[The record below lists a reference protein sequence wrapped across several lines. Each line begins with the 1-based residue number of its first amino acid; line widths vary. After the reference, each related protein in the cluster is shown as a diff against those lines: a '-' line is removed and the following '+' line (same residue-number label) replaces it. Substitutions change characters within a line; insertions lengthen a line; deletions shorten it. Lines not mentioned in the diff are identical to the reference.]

1 MVIIYQQ
8 YNKFLIS
15 REQSSGYFSLKFFL
29 SGIPKR
35 KQRNEERM
43 KEKGKKRMKE
53 GRKKGS
59 HWYISIEGWFQTQ
72 WDECTQTMSA
82 EPGTPS
88 SLSTAF

>member
-53 GRKKGS
+53 GRKK
-59 HWYISIEGWFQTQ
+59 EGRQKTNPVSRKEKRKYLWTIV
-72 WDECTQTMSA
+72 
-82 EPGTPS
+82 
-88 SLSTAF
+88 STKLHAHQMLLPQR

>member
-35 KQRNEERM
+35 KQRNEDRM

-53 GRKKGS
+53 GRKK
-59 HWYISIEGWFQTQ
+59 EGRQKTNPVRKLYNQ
-72 WDECTQTMSA
+72 KCY
-82 EPGTPS
+82 
-88 SLSTAF
+88 